1 MERGKYVLHGRNIL
15 FIPYMRRI
23 PVLIHKLPLRNR
35 CGRHGVY
42 LEGNHCYVD
51 GYRRYRKFP
60 LKSGLY
66 FPARIDVS
74 KGDPRPYK
82 GETKYKLIKDLV
94 NGEDIEPDYLF
105 FKQGTLTLCFGR
117 FLGYEPDTFYN
128 EPGYL
133 SCETDTFGLVGHRSD
148 MVRVYS
154 KAFAE
159 SINFESYSKPDIP
172 LKSRFFLTDRDLL
185 EDWAMVRC
193 IELGINYEGLH
204 ECYS

>member
-51 GYRRYRKFP
+51 GYHRYRKFP

-66 FPARIDVS
+66 FPVRIDVS
-74 KGDPRPYK
+74 KGDVRPYK
-82 GETKYKLIKDLV
+82 GEAKYKAVKDLI

-105 FKQGTLTLCFGR
+105 FNLEGHSMIGFGR
-117 FLGYEPDTFYN
+117 FLGYEPEGYSIGELRVHTGFIDLICSRLDTVA
-128 EPGYL
+128 
-133 SCETDTFGLVGHRSD
+133 C
-148 MVRVYS
+148 YS
-154 KAFAE
+154 KAYAE
-159 SINFESYSKPDIP
+159 AIDFNLYKKPDIP
-172 LKSRFFLTDRDLL
+172 IKSRFFLTDRDLM

-193 IELGINYEGLH
+193 IELGISYEGLH
-204 ECYS
+204 ECYN